1 MSGARTKVTLLAGGV
16 GGAKM
21 AEGLAALDDVD
32 LSIIGNIADDDEFH
46 GLWVS
51 PDIDTLT
58 YTLAGLINR
67 EQGWGVADES
77 TRALDT
83 LNVLGRETWM
93 TLGDRDFG
101 LHIYRTN
108 RRRLGDRP
116 SDIAHDVAQRFGV
129 KPRIL
134 LPSDDVVQTRV
145 KTDAGWISFQEYF
158 VREQCQPEISGLD
171 YVGLEAAKVTDEA
184 AEAIG
189 GADLIVLAPS
199 NPLVSIDPILKI
211 DGIRGRVIAADAPV
225 FAVSPLIAGKV
236 VKGPADRMMTALG
249 LRADAV
255 GIAEHYSG
263 LVDRLYIDH
272 ADAALT
278 SQIEQ
283 NDMSCAVAPIVMK
296 DLDDKAR
303 LARQLL
309 DDFGA
314 RSQERA
320 A

>member
-1 MSGARTKVTLLAGGV
+1 MSGDKTKVTLLAGGV
-16 GGAKM
+16 GGAKL
-21 AEGLAALDDVD
+21 AEGFAALENVE
-32 LSIIGNIADDDEFH
+32 LSIIGNIADDEEFH

-58 YTLAGLINR
+58 YTLAGLIDR
-67 EQGWGVADES
+67 HQGWGVADES

-83 LNVLGRETWM
+83 LKTLGRETWM

-108 RRRLGDRP
+108 RRRNGDRP
-116 SDIAHDVAQRFGV
+116 SDIARDVAAKFGV
-129 KPRIL
+129 SANII

-145 KTDAGWISFQEYF
+145 ETGAGWISFQEYF
-158 VREQCQPEISGLD
+158 VKEQCRPEIKGLD
-171 YVGLEAAKVTDEA
+171 YAGLEAARVTDEA
-184 AEAIG
+184 HAAIQ

-211 DGIRGRVIAADAPV
+211 GDIRQTVAAAKAPV

-249 LRADAV
+249 MRADAA
-255 GIAEHYSG
+255 GIAEHYRG
-263 LVDRLYIDH
+263 LVDRLYVDH
-272 ADAALT
+272 VDASLT
-278 SQIEQ
+278 SQVEQ
-283 NDMSCAVAPIVMK
+283 NGMACALSSILMK
-296 DLDDKAR
+296 RLDDKRR
-303 LARQLL
+303 LAGELVA
-309 DDFGA
+309 DFRA
-314 RSQERA
+314 ASQERA

>member
-1 MSGARTKVTLLAGGV
+1 MSGAKTKVTLLAGGV

-21 AEGLAALDDVD
+21 AEGLAALEDVD

-58 YTLAGLINR
+58 YTLAGLIDRN
-67 EQGWGVADES
+67 QGWGVADES
-77 TRALDT
+77 TRALQT
-83 LNVLGRETWM
+83 LNTLGRETWM

-108 RRRLGDRP
+108 RRRSGDRP
-116 SDIAHDVAQRFGV
+116 SDIAHDVAENFGV
-129 KPRIL
+129 NARII
-134 LPSDDVVQTRV
+134 LPSDDVVQTQV
-145 KTDAGWISFQEYF
+145 ETDAGWSSFQEYF
-158 VREQCQPEISGLD
+158 VKEQCRPEIKGLN
-171 YVGLEAAKVTDEA
+171 YAGIEAARVTNEA
-184 AEAIG
+184 ASAIED
-189 GADLIVLAPS
+189 AELIVLAPS

-211 DGIRGRVIAADAPV
+211 GGIRHRVAAATAPV

-255 GIAEHYSG
+255 GIAEHYRG
-263 LVDRLYIDH
+263 LVDRLYVDH
-272 ADAALT
+272 VDASLA
-278 SQIEQ
+278 SQVEL
-283 NDMSCAVAPIVMK
+283 NDMDCALSSILMK
-296 DLDDKAR
+296 NLDDKRR
-303 LARQLL
+303 LASELVA
-309 DDFGA
+309 DFRA
-314 RSQERA
+314 ASQERA